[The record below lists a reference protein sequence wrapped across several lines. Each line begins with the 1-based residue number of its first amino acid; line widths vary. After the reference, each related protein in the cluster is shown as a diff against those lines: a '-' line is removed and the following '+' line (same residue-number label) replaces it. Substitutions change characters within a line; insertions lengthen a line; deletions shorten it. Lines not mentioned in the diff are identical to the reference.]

1 MIYLK
6 SPNLSGDVT
15 AKGYENCVKIKRC
28 SFAGIENPAHISVGN
43 KLDRTAN
50 IPTFGHITLIKLLDN
65 SSSKWFEYAH
75 SNTVIPSLEIHYVT
89 SGDSPQTYAKTVLK
103 NVMVTHY
110 SEDYDTQASHAEE
123 TICFS
128 YTGIQRTYT
137 PRDTKNQLSSP
148 LITGFDL
155 EAAQKM

>member
-6 SPNLSGDVT
+6 SQNIPGDVT
-15 AKGYENCVKIKRC
+15 AKGYENCVKIKKC
-28 SFAGIENPAHISVGN
+28 AFEGIENPAHVSVGN
-43 KLDRTAN
+43 KLDRTIN
-50 IPTFGHITLIKLLDN
+50 IPTFSHITLIKLLDK
-65 SSSKWFEYAH
+65 SSPKWFEFAH
-75 SNTVIPSLEIHYVT
+75 SSSIIPSVEIHYVT

-110 SEDYDTQASHAEE
+110 SEDYDTSNGDSEE
-123 TICFS
+123 TICLS
-128 YTGIQRTYT
+128 YTSIQRTYT

-155 EAAQKM
+155 ETAQKM